1 MAGRNND
8 TKVCVMRGFY
18 DEIGEY
24 CEEYWDDVTL
34 CELPE
39 TAQIRFSF
47 DYDITV
53 LYSKDEIFVMA
64 KKPQDIEE
72 YKKLEGSPRFFHSLL
87 HMAEY
92 RHGGHNG
99 YMCILTNLKALRKRN
114 KKRIANPD
122 VPY

>member
-1 MAGRNND
+1 MTVKNND

-18 DEIGEY
+18 NESDEYIEQY
-24 CEEYWDDVTL
+24 REDVAL
-34 CELPE
+34 YELPQM
-39 TAQIRFSF
+39 AQNRVNF
-47 DYDITV
+47 DYDITL
-53 LYSKDEIFVMA
+53 LYSKNEVLVIA
-64 KKPQDIEE
+64 KKSQYIEE

-92 RHGGHNG
+92 RHGGYNG

-122 VPY
+122 IPY

>member
-53 LYSKDEIFVMA
+53 LYSKDEILVMA

-72 YKKLEGSPRFFHSLL
+72 YKKLEGTPRFFHSLL

-92 RHGGHNG
+92 RHGGYNG

>member
-1 MAGRNND
+1 MAVRNND

-18 DEIGEY
+18 DESGEY
-24 CEEYWDDVTL
+24 REEYRDDVIL

-47 DYDITV
+47 DHDITV
-53 LYSKDEIFVMA
+53 LYSKDEILVMA

-72 YKKLEGSPRFFHSLL
+72 YKKLEGTPRFFHSLL

-92 RHGGHNG
+92 RHGGYNG
-99 YMCILTNLKALRKRN
+99 YMCILINLKTL
-114 KKRIANPD
+114 KKRHK
-122 VPY
+122 

>member
-47 DYDITV
+47 DHDITV
-53 LYSKDEIFVMA
+53 LYSKDEILVMA

>member
-53 LYSKDEIFVMA
+53 LYSKDEILVMA

>member
-53 LYSKDEIFVMA
+53 LYSKDEILVMA

-72 YKKLEGSPRFFHSLL
+72 YKKLEGTPRFFHSLL

>member
-1 MAGRNND
+1 MAVRNND

-47 DYDITV
+47 NYDITV
-53 LYSKDEIFVMA
+53 LYSKDEILVMA

-72 YKKLEGSPRFFHSLL
+72 YKKLEGTPRFFHSLL

-92 RHGGHNG
+92 RHGGYNG

-122 VPY
+122 VLL

>member
-18 DEIGEY
+18 DESGEY

-53 LYSKDEIFVMA
+53 LYSKDEILVMA

-92 RHGGHNG
+92 RHGGYNG

>member
-1 MAGRNND
+1 MAVRNND

-53 LYSKDEIFVMA
+53 LYSKDEILVMA

-92 RHGGHNG
+92 RHGGYNG
-99 YMCILTNLKALRKRN
+99 YMCILTNHKAVRKRN

>member
-1 MAGRNND
+1 MVGRNND

-18 DEIGEY
+18 DEGGEY
-24 CEEYWDDVTL
+24 REKHYDDVAL
-34 CELPE
+34 FELPE
-39 TAQIRFSF
+39 KAQIWIDFN
-47 DYDITV
+47 YDITL
-53 LYSKDEIFVMA
+53 LYSPNEVLVIA
-64 KKPQDIEE
+64 KKSQDIGE
-72 YKKLEGSPRFFHSLL
+72 YKKLEGTPRFFHSLL

-92 RHGGHNG
+92 RHGGYNG